1 MPIKETD
8 KKLEEFTGAIITDAI
23 EDSKKIVLEL
33 REKQEKLINKADAD
47 LAAEAMRYQNVKI
60 AEIKTR
66 ENLRINAR
74 MTENKHEL
82 LKYREDNAN
91 EALKEVREKIVEFTN
106 SEEYLPHLK
115 FLLKKAIDFLGYGF
129 LVEVILRPEDMHLG
143 DELISSVTGVSIAV
157 AQGNFSLGGLRVVCH
172 SKGQRVDLSFDT
184 TLTDM
189 VGHFS
194 EIAGLKMDD

>member
-8 KKLEEFTGAIITDAI
+8 KKLEEFTGAIIADAI
-23 EDSKKIVLEL
+23 EDSRKIVLEL
-33 REKQEKLINKADAD
+33 REKQEKLIKKEDTD

-66 ENLRINAR
+66 ENLKINAR
-74 MTENKHEL
+74 MTENKHTL

-91 EALKEVREKIVEFTN
+91 EAFKEVRAKIVEFTN

-115 FLLKKAIDFLGYGF
+115 GLLKKAIDFLGYGH
-129 LVEVILRPEDMHLG
+129 LVELVLRPEDMHLG
-143 DELISSVTGVSIAV
+143 EELINSVTGVSIAV
-157 AQGNFSLGGLRVVCH
+157 TEGAFSLGGLRVVCH
-172 SKGQRVDLSFDT
+172 SKGQRIDLSFDT
-184 TLTDM
+184 ILNDM

-194 EIAGLKMDD
+194 ELAGLKMDE